1 MKLKSCITCSLIY
14 NNPDVSIGVIFF
26 FEMARVEVMIL
37 DFLFFIYFLIEAW
50 NSRTIGQWPLL
61 KMYEL
66 IVALVFFPVMHI
78 MRLGKQSKP

>member
-1 MKLKSCITCSLIY
+1 
-14 NNPDVSIGVIFF
+14 
-26 FEMARVEVMIL
+26 MIL

-66 IVALVFFPVMHI
+66 IVALVFFPVMHN
-78 MRLGKQSKP
+78 MCLGKQSKP